1 MTDRRS
7 DRNDSERRRR
17 EILEQ
22 TRQRYSDRL
31 TPPAIHPRYSGS
43 YNRLYGDE
51 EYVGES
57 TFGARV
63 FLCLLLFAAFV
74 TMDMKK
80 QEVFHVDSQ
89 RIVKEITTDLDVAE
103 VWKNL

>member
-1 MTDRRS
+1 MNGGMYM
-7 DRNDSERRRR
+7 NDSEKRRR
-17 EILEQ
+17 ELLEQ
-22 TRQRYSDRL
+22 TRQRYSDYW

-43 YNRLYGDE
+43 YNRLYGGEGE
-51 EYVGES
+51 ENVS
-57 TFGARV
+57 TLGARV
-63 FLCLLLFAAFV
+63 FVCLLLFAAFV

-80 QEVFHVDSQ
+80 QEVFHVSSD